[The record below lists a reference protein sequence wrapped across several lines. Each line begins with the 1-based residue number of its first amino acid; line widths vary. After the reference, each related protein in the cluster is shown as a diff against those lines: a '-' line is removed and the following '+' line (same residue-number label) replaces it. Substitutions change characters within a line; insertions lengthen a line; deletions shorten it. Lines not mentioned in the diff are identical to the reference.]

1 MNRKHAAL
9 FHPIDSGSTYCNYKG
24 FNSIVLLALV
34 DADCKFVYID
44 IGCQGR
50 LSDGAILRNK

>member
-1 MNRKHAAL
+1 MNRKHVAL
-9 FHPIDSGSTYCNYKG
+9 FHPIDSGSNSCNYKG

-34 DADCKFVYID
+34 DADFKFVYVD

-50 LSDGAILRNK
+50 LIDGAILRNK

>member
-1 MNRKHAAL
+1 MNRKHVAL

-24 FNSIVLLALV
+24 FNSIVLLALG
-34 DADCKFVYID
+34 DADFKFVYVD

-50 LSDGAILRNK
+50 LIDGAVLRNK

>member
-1 MNRKHAAL
+1 MNRKHVAL
-9 FHPIDSGSTYCNYKG
+9 FHPIDSCSTYFNYKG

-34 DADCKFVYID
+34 DADFKFVYVD

-50 LSDGAILRNK
+50 LIDGAILRNK

>member
-9 FHPIDSGSTYCNYKG
+9 FHPIDSGSAYCNYKG

-34 DADCKFVYID
+34 DADFKFVYVD
-44 IGCQGR
+44 IGCQG
-50 LSDGAILRNK
+50 LLIDGAILRNK

>member
-1 MNRKHAAL
+1 MNRKHVAL
-9 FHPIDSGSTYCNYKG
+9 FHPIDSGSNSCNYKG
-24 FNSIVLLALV
+24 FNSIVLPALV

>member
-1 MNRKHAAL
+1 MNRKHVAL
-9 FHPIDSGSTYCNYKG
+9 FHPIDSGSNSCNYKG

-44 IGCQGR
+44 IDCQGR